1 MMIRKKIILPFFIIV
16 VSFFVTGSPHCLAG
30 IDIVA
35 RDNKAPIFQATTD
48 TECIKETGVNLS
60 WVESFKTE
68 SYVHYVNRPVE
79 NALVCHKKEM
89 LLFVIK
95 GFEEIYVI
103 CGQEYLDGTQHW
115 QLFTVDIYDDE
126 DEFTRR
132 YKLMLLELVN
142 MIPESEKKCI
152 IKND

>member
-1 MMIRKKIILPFFIIV
+1 MRKLVLLFIITI
-16 VSFFVTGSPHCLAG
+16 SFFVASFCFAG
-30 IDIVA
+30 
-35 RDNKAPIFQATTD
+35 DNKAPIFQGKTD
-48 TECIKETGVNLS
+48 AECIKETGVDLR
-60 WVESFKTE
+60 WVESFKTDN
-68 SYVHYVNRPVE
+68 YVHYVNRPVE
-79 NALVCHKKEM
+79 NALVVHKTEM

-103 CGQEYLDGTQHW
+103 CGQEYLDGTQKW

-132 YKLMLLELVN
+132 YKLMLLELVT

>member
-1 MMIRKKIILPFFIIV
+1 MRKLVLLFIITI
-16 VSFFVTGSPHCLAG
+16 SFFVTYCFAG
-30 IDIVA
+30 
-35 RDNKAPIFQATTD
+35 DNKSPIFQATTD
-48 TECIKETGVNLS
+48 TECIKKTGVNLS

-95 GFEEIYVI
+95 GFKGVYII
-103 CGQEYLDGTQHW
+103 LGQEYSDKTQNW
-115 QLFTVDIYDDE
+115 QLFEVDIYNDGDA
-126 DEFTRR
+126 FTKR
-132 YKLMLLELVN
+132 YREMLCELAT

>member
-1 MMIRKKIILPFFIIV
+1 MGKTILPFFIIIV
-16 VSFFVTGSPHCLAG
+16 ISFFGTYCFA
-30 IDIVA
+30 DNN
-35 RDNKAPIFQATTD
+35 NKAPIFQATTD
-48 TECIKETGVNLS
+48 TECIKKTGVNLS

-68 SYVHYVNRPVE
+68 SYVHYLNRPIK
-79 NALVCHKKEM
+79 NALVVHKVEM

-95 GFEEIYVI
+95 SFEEIYVI
-103 CGQEYLDGTQHW
+103 CGQEYLDGTQKW

>member
-1 MMIRKKIILPFFIIV
+1 MGKTILPFFIIIV
-16 VSFFVTGSPHCLAG
+16 IISFFGTYCFA
-30 IDIVA
+30 DNN
-35 RDNKAPIFQATTD
+35 NKAPIFQATTD
-48 TECIKETGVNLS
+48 TECIKKTGVNLS

-68 SYVHYVNRPVE
+68 SYVHYLNRPIK
-79 NALVCHKKEM
+79 NALVVHKVEM

-103 CGQEYLDGTQHW
+103 CGQEYLDGTQKW

>member
-1 MMIRKKIILPFFIIV
+1 MGKTILPFFIIIV
-16 VSFFVTGSPHCLAG
+16 IISFFGTYCFAG
-30 IDIVA
+30 
-35 RDNKAPIFQATTD
+35 DNKAPIFQATTD
-48 TECIKETGVNLS
+48 TECIKKTGVNLS

-68 SYVHYVNRPVE
+68 SYVHYLNRPIK
-79 NALVCHKKEM
+79 NALVVHKVEM

-103 CGQEYLDGTQHW
+103 CGQEYLDGTQKW

>member
-1 MMIRKKIILPFFIIV
+1 MIKKIILLFIIV
-16 VSFFVTGSPHCLAG
+16 ISFFGTYCFA
-30 IDIVA
+30 D
-35 RDNKAPIFQATTD
+35 DNKAPIFQGATD
-48 TECIKETGVNLS
+48 TECIKKTGVNLS

-68 SYVHYVNRPVE
+68 SYVHYLNRPIK
-79 NALVCHKKEM
+79 NALVVHKVEM

-103 CGQEYLDGTQHW
+103 CGQEYLDGTQKW

>member
-1 MMIRKKIILPFFIIV
+1 MIKKTILPFIIV
-16 VSFFVTGSPHCLAG
+16 IISFFGTYCFA
-30 IDIVA
+30 D
-35 RDNKAPIFQATTD
+35 DNNNNKAPIFQGATD
-48 TECIKETGVNLS
+48 TECIKFSGVDLT
-60 WVESFKTE
+60 WVESFKTDN
-68 SYVHYVNRPVE
+68 YVHYVNRPVE
-79 NALVCHKKEM
+79 NALVVHKTEM

-103 CGQEYLDGTQHW
+103 CGQEYLDGTQKW

-132 YKLMLLELVN
+132 YKLMLLELVT